1 MIDPKLQALRVL
13 RSHGTVTATAI
24 ALHLTPSTVSQ
35 QLKQLAHE
43 TGVRLLEPHGRRVR
57 LTPAAELLLEHA
69 DVLYTQWEKAKVDLA
84 ALADGQ
90 IGSLRLCGLSSTI
103 SAFVAPA
110 AKRLREEYPRVRLH
124 VAAVEANEA
133 FRMLESGDADIAVVT
148 PTETTPPPS
157 DPRFEQ
163 HFLLDDVEDLLVPV
177 DHHLAGRASVALAEA
192 ADEEWVGMP
201 SCLDQHQLFLSS
213 AAAAGFTPDF
223 VHRADY
229 WTSMSGLVCT
239 GFGVGL
245 YSRLVPIPAEHAVVR
260 VPIHG
265 HPIPTRRMFSVVR
278 RGSAQQ
284 PAIARGLA
292 AIREEVARRSPHSAP
307 SR

>member
-1 MIDPKLQALRVL
+1 MIDSRLQTLRVL

-35 QLKQLAHE
+35 QLKQLAHD
-43 TGVRLLEPHGRRVR
+43 TGVRLLEPIGRRVR

-69 DVLYTQWEKAKVDLA
+69 DVLYAQWERAKVDLA
-84 ALADGQ
+84 ALADGR
-90 IGSLRLCGLSSTI
+90 IGDLRICGVSSAI
-103 SAFVAPA
+103 SAFAAPA
-110 AKRLREEYPRVRLH
+110 AKRLREEHPGVRLH
-124 VAAVEANEA
+124 LATVEVDEG
-133 FRMLESGDADIAVVT
+133 FRMLESGDADIAIIT
-148 PTETTPPPS
+148 PTKSTPPPS

-177 DHHLAGRASVALAEA
+177 GHRLAERESVALVEA

-201 SCLDQHQLFLSS
+201 ACLDQHQLMLSC

-245 YSRLVPIPAEHAVVR
+245 YSRLMSIPVGHEVVR

-265 HPIPTRRMFSVVR
+265 DPIPVRRMFTVVR
-278 RGSAQQ
+278 RGSAEL
-284 PAIARGLA
+284 PAIANGLA
-292 AIREEVARRSPHSAP
+292 AIRKEAARERP
-307 SR
+307 